1 MATVVTPTKTIMRP
15 YREQGTIDYA
25 RLDYDADEPVQKPDA
40 MQQNLQL
47 LEIFTLLAA
56 HFTDFHR
63 RPDIFL
69 DANTILCY
77 DPDDLNVRVS
87 PDVYLAFGVDT
98 HAIRE
103 RKLYLPWEAGKP
115 PDWVLEIASSS
126 TSREDVGRK
135 RDIYARI
142 GVPEYWRFDP
152 RDGAYHG
159 EKLAGDRL
167 MAGGYEPIE
176 LTTAPDGIL
185 KGYSAVLGLSLCWD
199 DNWPRLYD
207 PTTNTYLETWQQER
221 VARRAERAARLD
233 ERAAREAAESRAASE
248 QATREAAETR
258 VAIEQAERLAEQA
271 ARRSAETRAAAER
284 DKRRAASRSVRVC
297 ATNSRSTSP
306 PRTCGGT

>member
-1 MATVVTPTKTIMRP
+1 MATVVTPTTTTMRP

-47 LEIFTLLAA
+47 LEIFTLLSAY
-56 HFTDFHR
+56 FTDFHR

-159 EKLAGDRL
+159 EKLVGDRL

-221 VARRAERAARLD
+221 AARLD

-284 DKRRAASRSVRVC
+284 AKRRAAEAELRQLRVQLRQ
-297 ATNSRSTSP
+297 RSTD
-306 PRTCGGT
+306 R